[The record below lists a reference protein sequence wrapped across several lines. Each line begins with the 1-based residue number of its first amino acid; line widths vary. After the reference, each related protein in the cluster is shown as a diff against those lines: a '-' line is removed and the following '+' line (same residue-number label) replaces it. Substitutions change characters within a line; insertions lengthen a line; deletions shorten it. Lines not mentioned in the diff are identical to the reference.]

1 MPGGSGGGTEAPEM
15 LRKARRNREG
25 ARDETEAETET
36 ETEGESDS
44 QPVGYATLAAN
55 GQTIN

>member
-1 MPGGSGGGTEAPEM
+1 M

>member
-1 MPGGSGGGTEAPEM
+1 M

-36 ETEGESDS
+36 EGESDS
-44 QPVGYATLAAN
+44 QPVGYATLAPN

>member
-36 ETEGESDS
+36 EGESDS

>member
-15 LRKARRNREG
+15 LRKARRNGEG
-25 ARDETEAETET
+25 ARDETEAET

>member
-1 MPGGSGGGTEAPEM
+1 M

-25 ARDETEAETET
+25 ARDETEAET